1 MLLDMKRYAIAGAMV
16 LLTMGLAIFAIAVAQ
31 RDSRERASMLD
42 SVEPDYA
49 NQISEPLPFALGPE
63 PTLAVPINHLR
74 TISEEKPAF
83 KAPLDNESAEVVTSL
98 DEPPAFPANDPP
110 YLASVSIGESD
121 VVQAAGQQSINE
133 PTSANRTSSTPRL
146 LAPPMQGSAMPAAP
160 TMAPPKPLAP
170 LPNLAPTPTNRNPPT
185 TDYAPTFPDLTTLP
199 GNAGTN
205 LKAPAPPSNQG
216 FPAQPFTGSV
226 GQSAANA
233 TNSTS
238 VTSVLPDYNRSA
250 APMTPNSM
258 TPISP
263 PSFPTP
269 SPSFPAATN
278 APSKLL
284 APHAAPPNTENNM
297 LPRTEPTLAPPR
309 DLPRSAPLT
318 SSSNDYSQNSAR
330 TKPQLAS
337 LVSSAPGSRQ
347 IDGAQN
353 PSLQIQKRAPEEVQ
367 VGQPA
372 SFGLIVRNVGN
383 ATAYDVAVVDSVPRG
398 TKLSKTNPPAEHRSD
413 GTLIW
418 SLGEMSAGSE
428 QVLTVELIP
437 ETEGEIGSV
446 ASVNF
451 AAQASVRTV
460 STQPKLVVKQV
471 VDRSVLL
478 GKPVQ
483 IRVTVINEG
492 TGVARGVALEEDVP
506 RGLRHPMGAT
516 LGVPMGDLAPGQS
529 KSTDLELVA
538 VEPGSTKNI
547 MRAVASNTTTGESEA
562 DIEIVSP
569 KLRLDTS
576 GPKLRY
582 LERQATYQISVTNEG
597 TSTAFDVEIMAQLPR
612 GMQYNSSGNHG
623 EYLSDQHAISWS
635 LEELPVGSTA
645 TTEMTLLPVEE
656 GDFAVRLQ
664 GRAVGIESA
673 PVEKQ
678 VRIEGQSELA
688 FTIEDD
694 NDPIETDGQTT
705 YLVRLTNTGTR
716 VDEDVQVMI
725 ELPPGAKALQVNA
738 PVAYKETAQGLVF
751 DPIPQMRAKDQQ
763 LYRFA
768 VRLEREGVQIVRAH
782 VKSKLR
788 STPVVKEESTQV
800 YRDQ

>member
-1 MLLDMKRYAIAGAMV
+1 MPAI
-16 LLTMGLAIFAIAVAQ
+16 L
-31 RDSRERASMLD
+31 
-42 SVEPDYA
+42 PD
-49 NQISEPLPFALGPE
+49 
-63 PTLAVPINHLR
+63 
-74 TISEEKPAF
+74 
-83 KAPLDNESAEVVTSL
+83 
-98 DEPPAFPANDPP
+98 
-110 YLASVSIGESD
+110 
-121 VVQAAGQQSINE
+121 
-133 PTSANRTSSTPRL
+133 ANRNVPLST
-146 LAPPMQGSAMPAAP
+146 
-160 TMAPPKPLAP
+160 
-170 LPNLAPTPTNRNPPT
+170 
-185 TDYAPTFPDLTTLP
+185 
-199 GNAGTN
+199 
-205 LKAPAPPSNQG
+205 
-216 FPAQPFTGSV
+216 
-226 GQSAANA
+226 
-233 TNSTS
+233 
-238 VTSVLPDYNRSA
+238 
-250 APMTPNSM
+250 TPNSLAPSYPPSFP
-258 TPISP
+258 TSP
-263 PSFPTP
+263 PSFP
-269 SPSFPAATN
+269 SATN
-278 APSKLL
+278 APGNLL
-284 APHAAPPNTENNM
+284 PPQNSPPYSDNRTTQ
-297 LPRTEPTLAPPR
+297 RTEPLPAPTR
-309 DLPRSAPLT
+309 DLPRSVPVNPST
-318 SSSNDYSQNSAR
+318 NDYSQNSAR

-347 IDGAQN
+347 MDGAQN

-383 ATAYDVAVVDSVPRG
+383 ATAYEVSVVDSVPRG

-460 STQPKLVVKQV
+460 STQPKLVIKQV
-471 VDRSVLL
+471 TERNVLL

-492 TGVARGVALEEDVP
+492 TGVARGVAIEEDVP
-506 RGLRHPMGAT
+506 RGLRHPMGTT
-516 LGVPMGDLAPGQS
+516 LGVPLGDLAPGQS

-538 VEPGSTKNI
+538 AEPGQTKNI
-547 MRAVASNTTTGESEA
+547 MRAVASNTSVGESVA

-569 KLRLDTS
+569 KIRIESS

-582 LERQATYQISVTNEG
+582 LERQATYQVSVTNEG

-623 EYLSDQHAISWS
+623 EYLADQHAVSWS

-656 GDFAVRLQ
+656 GDFAIRLQ
-664 GRAVGIESA
+664 CRAVGIESK
-673 PVEKQ
+673 PTEKQ

-694 NDPIETDGQTT
+694 NDPIETNGQTT

-725 ELPPGAKALQVNA
+725 ELPQGAKVLQVNA

-751 DPIPQMRAKDQQ
+751 EPIPQMRAKDQQ

-768 VRLEREGVQIVRAH
+768 VRLDREGVQIVRAH